1 MRKPSESLAMI
12 AGLLP
17 GRVVETTDAEAQLA
31 RVSSTRPITAR

>member
-17 GRVVETTDAEAQLA
+17 GAWFETTDAKPSS
-31 RVSSTRPITAR
+31 RVVASTRSISER